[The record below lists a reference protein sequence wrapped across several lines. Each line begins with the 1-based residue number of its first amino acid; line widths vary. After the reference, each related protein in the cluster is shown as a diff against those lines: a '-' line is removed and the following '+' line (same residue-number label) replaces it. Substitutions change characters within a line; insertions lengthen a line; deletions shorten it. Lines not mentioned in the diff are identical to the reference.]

1 MSMLRKV
8 VVSTAI
14 VGAGLGSLAGIASAH
29 ESGHAAAQGCS
40 NTIKGASENG
50 AGRTLGD
57 TTGGDQDFSAS
68 NLCDIANGNKILS
81 GNNVATL
88 GSSII
93 NGDTTTRTSN
103 TSSTTSITDILTGLL
118 PV

>member
-29 ESGHAAAQGCS
+29 ESGPAKGCS
-40 NTIKGASENG
+40 NAISAAAENG
-50 AGRTLGD
+50 AGRTAGD
-57 TTGGDQDFSAS
+57 TTGGSQDLSAS
-68 NLCDIANGNKILS
+68 NLCDIANGNTILS
-81 GNNVATL
+81 GNNVSTL

-93 NGDTTTRTSN
+93 NGDTTTKTVN
-103 TSSTTSITDILTGLL
+103 SSSATSIVSTLTGLL
-118 PV
+118 P